1 MQSNIIDLKKYRR
14 KRSIEQ
20 ILVTLNLKEI
30 FYKKGKAF
38 LIALLEHILKV
49 LKEN

>member
-1 MQSNIIDLKKYRR
+1 MKNNVVDLKKYRR

-20 ILVTLNLKEI
+20 TLVTLNLKEI